1 MDART
6 LVVACAIFLAG
17 CGGFPV
23 SDGPEVITPAPVPT
37 DGVQYPPGAT
47 ADGVVPS
54 VLANAHAG
62 SLSTT
67 SYTLSAR
74 QEIRDADGDVVRRT
88 ERTHWVAPNASTY
101 RGRFEQN
108 VSEYRTGPA
117 TTRVDYWANR
127 TIVATRYVNE
137 RGEVTLL
144 RWPAG
149 NGDLL
154 ADLSDEQRLA
164 GELAAVETRVAGR
177 TDDGGVVLVSTRA
190 RETEELTTPL
200 FVSDVENVTVRMRVR
215 YDGVV
220 VARRLAYDA
229 TLGSRSVHVVRTVR
243 VTNLGVT
250 TVERPVWVDE
260 TTMSER

>member
-6 LVVACAIFLAG
+6 LVVTCAILVAG

-37 DGVQYPPGAT
+37 DGVQYPPGVT
-47 ADGVVPS
+47 ADEVVPR

-67 SYTLSAR
+67 SYTLSTT
-74 QEIRDADGDVVRRT
+74 QEISDADGDVVRRT

-117 TTRVDYWANR
+117 TTQVDYWANR
-127 TIVATRYVNE
+127 SIVATRYVNE
-137 RGEVTLL
+137 RDEVTLL

-149 NGDLL
+149 NGNLL
-154 ADLSDEQRLA
+154 ADLSDEQQLA
-164 GELAAVETRVAGR
+164 GELAAVETRVARR
-177 TDDGGVVLVSTRA
+177 TDDGSVVLVGSRA
-190 RETEELTTPL
+190 REMEQLVTPL
-200 FVSDVENVTVRMRVR
+200 FISDVENVRVRMRVHH
-215 YDGVV
+215 DGTV
-220 VARRLAYDA
+220 VARRLEYDA
-229 TLGSRSVHVVRTVR
+229 TLGSRSVHVVRVVR
-243 VTNLGVT
+243 VTDLGVT
-250 TVERPVWVDE
+250 TVDRPVWVEE